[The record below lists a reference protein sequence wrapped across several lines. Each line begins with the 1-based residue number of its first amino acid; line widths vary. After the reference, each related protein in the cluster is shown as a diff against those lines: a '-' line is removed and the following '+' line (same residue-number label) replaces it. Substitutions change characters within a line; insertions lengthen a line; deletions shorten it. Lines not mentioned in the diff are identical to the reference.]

1 MVKDDLRLDKLRQLY
16 ELYEVVMAK
25 DQFVCY
31 KGCSTCCTCNVT
43 LTSLEL
49 DYIKVFLGPEQ
60 GEEIVDLFRKN
71 LPLKRFQPQ
80 ATMNGFARLCMEGGE
95 VVEEENDPLWGVCPL
110 LLNNVCTIYPV
121 RPFGCRSLVSKED
134 CRFHGVATVPAFV
147 LTLNNIFMQYLE
159 NMDSKGVSGN
169 IFDMFLEHSSDL
181 SSTRIVTINNQEARF
196 LMVPPEHRERVR
208 PLLKDLAGITRLGGI

>member
-1 MVKDDLRLDKLRQLY
+1 MVKDDLRFDKLRQLY

-49 DYIKVFLGPEQ
+49 DYIKVFLGPER
-60 GEEIVDLFRKN
+60 EEEFVDLFRKN

-80 ATMNGFARLCMEGGE
+80 TTINGFARLCMEGGE

-134 CRFHGVATVPAFV
+134 CRFHGVATVPPLV

-159 NMDSKGVSGN
+159 NIDSKGVSGN

-181 SSTRIVTINNQEARF
+181 SFTRIVTIDNQEARV
-196 LMVPPEHRERVR
+196 LMVPSEHRERIR

>member
-16 ELYEVVMAK
+16 DLYDLVMAK

-31 KGCSTCCTCNVT
+31 KGCATCCTCNVT

-49 DYIKVFLGPEQ
+49 DYIKVFLGPEK
-60 GEEIVDLFRKN
+60 EEAMIDIFRKN
-71 LPLKRFQPQ
+71 LPLKRFQPKT
-80 ATMNGFARLCMEGGE
+80 TMNGFARLCMEGGE
-95 VVEEENDPLWGVCPL
+95 VLEEENDPLWGVCPL

-134 CRFHGVATVPAFV
+134 CALHGVATVPAFV

-159 NMDSKGVSGN
+159 HMDCRGVSGN
-169 IFDMFLEHSSDL
+169 IFDMVLAHSSDL
-181 SSTRIVTINNQEARF
+181 SFPRIVTINNQEAMF

-208 PLLKDLAGITRLGGI
+208 PLLKDIARITRFAGI